1 MSFSLFTR
9 RAAIAAVSGA
19 VAMTA
24 IAPVANADTTRLRF
38 HTYFG
43 TEIDPIIKKF
53 QDTVKEASGG
63 DLRVQV
69 FHGGELVAS
78 DQLLEAASKGS
89 IDIAHGVGSYW
100 SGQVDLG
107 NIEAGLPGGWT
118 SIEEAK
124 EFFGQEPVQQMLTE
138 AYDEAGVVFLQK
150 GWGHDYDLLTK
161 EPVSSLEDLK
171 SRKIRATSQIGKVL
185 GELDIPTV
193 YLPAGELYI
202 GLSTG
207 VIDGAIYGG
216 PIEYQQLKLNE
227 TATHYT
233 RLNML
238 MPGWTDT
245 YLANPEKWN
254 NLSEEHQTIMQEAIA
269 QYAQDLNDWLA
280 EGNKSV
286 EEEGGV
292 FTFATLPAE
301 DSKKLTA
308 AAQGVWQEEADR
320 SERNAKLIEL
330 LVENAKAQGRL

>member
-1 MSFSLFTR
+1 MHINLLTR
-9 RAAIAAVSGA
+9 RAALAAMSGA
-19 VAMTA
+19 ALLTAMATVAS
-24 IAPVANADTTRLRF
+24 ADTTRLRF

-53 QDTVKEASGG
+53 RDTVKEKSGG

-100 SGQVDLG
+100 SGQVDIG

-124 EFFGQEPVQQMLTE
+124 EFFGQEPVQQMLKE

-202 GLSTG
+202 GLSTNL
-207 VIDGAIYGG
+207 IDGAIYGG
-216 PIEYQQLKLNE
+216 PIEYKQLKLDE

-245 YLANPEKWN
+245 YLANPETWN
-254 NLSEEHQTIMQEAIA
+254 SLSDEHKQIMQEAIA

-286 EEEGGV
+286 EEEGDT
-292 FTFATLPAE
+292 FTFATLPEE
-301 DSKKLTA
+301 DSKKLTE
-308 AAQGVWQEEADR
+308 AAQGVWQEEAGR
-320 SERNAKLIEL
+320 SERNARMIEL
-330 LVENAKAQGRL
+330 LIENAKAQGRL

>member
-1 MSFSLFTR
+1 MKFSLFTR
-9 RAAIAAVSGA
+9 RAALAAVSGA
-19 VAMTA
+19 LALTA
-24 IAPVANADTTRLRF
+24 IAPAASADTTRLRF

-43 TEIDPIIKKF
+43 TEIDHVIKKF
-53 QDTVKEASGG
+53 RDTVKEQSGG

-78 DQLLEAASKGS
+78 DQLLEATSKGS

-100 SGQVDLG
+100 SGQVDIG

-124 EFFGQEPVQQMLTE
+124 TFFASEPVDAILNE
-138 AYDEAGVVFLQK
+138 AYEEAGVVYLGK

-161 EPVSSLEDLK
+161 EPVTSLEDLK
-171 SRKIRATSQIGKVL
+171 SRKIRATAQIGKVL
-185 GELDIPTV
+185 GSLGIQTV

-202 GLSTG
+202 GLSTNL
-207 VIDGAIYGG
+207 IDGAIYGG
-216 PIEYQQLKLNE
+216 PVEYEQLKLNE

-245 YLANPEKWN
+245 YLANPDTWN
-254 NLSEEHQTIMQEAIA
+254 ALSDEHKTIMQDAIA
-269 QYAQDLNDWLA
+269 AYAQDLNDWLA
-280 EGNKSV
+280 DGNKSV
-286 EEEGGV
+286 EEKGGV

-301 DSKKLTA
+301 DSKQLTI
-308 AAQGVWQEEADR
+308 AAQEVWQEEAAR
-320 SERNAKLIEL
+320 SERNDKLIEL
-330 LVENAKAQGRL
+330 LIENAKAQGRL

>member
-19 VAMTA
+19 VALTA
-24 IAPVANADTTRLRF
+24 ITHAANADTTRLRF
-38 HTYFG
+38 HTYYG
-43 TEIDPIIKKF
+43 TEMDPIIKKF
-53 QDTVKEASGG
+53 TNTVKEKSGG

-78 DQLLEAASKGS
+78 DQMLDAASKGS

-100 SGQVDLG
+100 SGQVDVG

-118 SIEEAK
+118 SIEEAIA
-124 EFFGQEPVQQMLTE
+124 FFSSEPVNAIMTE
-138 AYDEAGVVFLQK
+138 AYADAGVVYLGK

-161 EPVSSLEDLK
+161 EPVTSLEDLK
-171 SRKIRATSQIGKVL
+171 SRKIRATAQIGKVL
-185 GELDIPTV
+185 GSLGIQTV

-202 GLSTG
+202 GLSTNL
-207 VIDGAIYGG
+207 IDGAIYGG
-216 PIEYQQLKLNE
+216 PVEYEQLKLNE

-245 YLANPEKWN
+245 YLANPETWN
-254 NLSEEHQTIMQEAIA
+254 ALSDEHKTIMKDAIA
-269 QYAQDLNDWLA
+269 VYAQDITDWLA

-286 EEEGGV
+286 EEKGDV
-292 FTFATLPAE
+292 FTFATLPEA
-301 DSKKLTA
+301 DSKQLTV
-308 AAQGVWQEEADR
+308 AAQEVWQEEAAR
-320 SERNAKLIEL
+320 SERNAKLIDL